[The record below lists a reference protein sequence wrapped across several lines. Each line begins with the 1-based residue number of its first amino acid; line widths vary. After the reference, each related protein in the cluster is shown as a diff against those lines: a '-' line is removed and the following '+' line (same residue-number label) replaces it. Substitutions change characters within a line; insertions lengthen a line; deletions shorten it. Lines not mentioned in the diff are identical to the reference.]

1 MDKITYT
8 NKEDRRTS
16 PIAAKYRVVAGD
28 MNEIKTVVN
37 AMVDKLETV
46 KIPQSIAITSADFE
60 GDTYQNSMLVDKT
73 PVTDFNVWTNDGSGV
88 LLKYNDGYTF
98 TAGTGTIGL
107 TSGNY
112 RLEIYKN
119 LV

>member
-1 MDKITYT
+1 MDRITYQD
-8 NKEDRRTS
+8 KEDRRTTT
-16 PIAAKYRVVAGD
+16 IASKNKVVATD
-28 MNEIKTVVN
+28 MNEVKSVVN
-37 AMVDKLETV
+37 AIIDKVETI
-46 KIPQSIAITSADFE
+46 KIPQSLALTASDFA
-60 GDTYQNSMLVDKT
+60 GNTYTNTMLIDKT

-98 TAGTGTIGL
+98 VAGTGTI
-107 TSGNY
+107 TMEAGNY

>member
-1 MDKITYT
+1 MDRITYT

-16 PIAAKYRVVAGD
+16 GIPAKNKIVAAD
-28 MNEIKTVVN
+28 MNEIKTVTN
-37 AMVDKLETV
+37 AIIDKLETV
-46 KIPQSIAITSADFE
+46 KIPQSIAITAADFS
-60 GDTYQNSMLVDKT
+60 GDVYVNTLLINKT
-73 PVTDFNVWTNDGSGV
+73 PVTDFNIWTNDGSGV

-98 TAGTGTIGL
+98 TTGTGTV
-107 TSGNY
+107 TMPSGNY

>member
-1 MDKITYT
+1 MDRITYT

-16 PIAAKYRVVAGD
+16 GIPAKNKVVAAD
-28 MNEIKTVVN
+28 MNEIKSVVN
-37 AMVDKLETV
+37 AIIDKLDTA
-46 KIPQSIAITSADFE
+46 KIPQSIAITSADFS
-60 GDTYQNSMLVDKT
+60 GDVYINTLLINKT
-73 PVTDFNVWTNDGSGV
+73 PVTDFNIWTNDGSGV

-98 TAGTGTIGL
+98 TSGTGTV
-107 TSGNY
+107 TMPSGNY